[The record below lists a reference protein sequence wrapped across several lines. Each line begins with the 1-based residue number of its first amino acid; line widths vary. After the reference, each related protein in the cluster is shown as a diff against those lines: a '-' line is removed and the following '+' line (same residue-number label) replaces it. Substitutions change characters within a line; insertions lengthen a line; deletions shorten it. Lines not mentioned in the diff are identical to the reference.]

1 MICPSSSSEDVNVP
15 AAAFARLHKHVQAW
29 IWAQKWHQLRSTQAE
44 AVDPILRGNTDVII
58 SAPTASGKT
67 EAAWLPI
74 LSALAEQKDSG
85 PVPTG
90 VKALYLSPLKAL
102 INDQYG
108 RLESLAESVGMP
120 VHRRHGDVTGGAR
133 KALRETPD
141 GLLLIT
147 PESLEAMFV
156 TQGTH
161 LPGILNGLQY
171 IVVDEMHSFIGTERG
186 AQLQSL
192 LHRVELALRRRI
204 PRIGLSATL
213 ADLTVAAE
221 FLRPKQGAAVQLI
234 GENSDDKAEL
244 RMQLRGYIGSGP
256 ASAHTADEEEFDA
269 GVDKKAIAEHLFRNL
284 RGQDNLVFANSR
296 SNVETYADLLKQIS
310 ERNRVVNEF
319 FPHHG
324 NLSKEFRE
332 DVESRLRASG
342 TPATAVCTSTL
353 EMGIDIGSADTVVQI
368 GAPGSVSALRQRL
381 GRSGRRGG
389 AATLR
394 LYVSE
399 QVVDHR
405 TPPVDQLRAQTF
417 ETVATIELLLERW
430 YEPPNTNGL
439 HLSTLIQQVL
449 SVIAQHGGA
458 TAAEIYGALCEE
470 GPFGHVDRPMF
481 IRLLR
486 GLGEEDLIMQAS
498 DGTLLPGGVGER
510 LVNHYSFYSAF
521 QSAEEYRL
529 ITSGRTLGSIP
540 IDHPVIEGN
549 LLIFAGRRW
558 RVLMV
563 DTANKVIDLAQ
574 ARGGRPPAF
583 SGGGAEIADG
593 IRQRMRLLYE
603 GEDIPA
609 YLDLGAQTLLSE
621 GRSAYKRMNLAKQ
634 PLISWGDDIILFPW
648 AGDRIMNTLHVLLTS
663 YGLDVSL
670 DGVALNLRKTS
681 PEQLGTLL
689 RKLATSE
696 KPEPPALAKN
706 VAVKNRDKHDMYL
719 DDGLLT
725 LSYAASSLDID
736 ATWPVL
742 RRLSE
747 ACEASGADPKN
758 SEVSFHESLSFPPG
772 NASAERC
779 TVPFA
784 VVDVET
790 TGFSAQRERIV
801 EIAIVRLD
809 ATGVISTWSTLINPD
824 RPTGPVHIHGIRP
837 SDVVSAPRFAEVLDE
852 IAQQLA
858 GAVVVAHNASF
869 DISFL
874 NNEFARAGV
883 QAPSWPTLCTMQLSK
898 KSHPNHPA
906 TLAETCRRLNIEAGE
921 AHTALGD
928 ATATAQV
935 LMAYVE
941 RSNEMGSPDL
951 FGLPLLPVTPPWNPS
966 KASGRTPVNTK
977 QRS

>member
-1 MICPSSSSEDVNVP
+1 MIFRSSNSDEVNAP
-15 AAAFARLHKHVQAW
+15 ATAFARLHKHIQAW
-29 IWAQKWHQLRSTQAE
+29 IWAQKWQQLRSTQAE
-44 AVDPILRGNTDVII
+44 AVDPILRGDTDVII
-58 SAPTASGKT
+58 SAATASGKT

-74 LSALAEQKDSG
+74 LSALAQQQDNG
-85 PVPTG
+85 PLPSG

-102 INDQYG
+102 INDQYE
-108 RLESLAESVGMP
+108 RLGSLAESINIP

-133 KALRETPD
+133 RALRETPD

-147 PESLEAMFV
+147 PESLEAMFI
-156 TQGTH
+156 TQGTR

-171 IVVDEMHSFIGTERG
+171 IVIDEMHSFIGTERG

-213 ADLTVAAE
+213 ADLSVAAE
-221 FLRPKQGAAVQLI
+221 FLRPKQGASVHLI
-234 GENSDDKAEL
+234 GEDSDDKAEL
-244 RMQLRGYIGSGP
+244 RMQLRGYIGSSPDP
-256 ASAHTADEEEFDA
+256 AHAAAEEECDA

-296 SNVETYADLLKQIS
+296 ANVETYADLLKQIS
-310 ERNRVVNEF
+310 DRNRVANEF

-332 DVESRLRASG
+332 DVESRLRVPG

-353 EMGIDIGSADTVVQI
+353 EMGIDIGTADTVAQI
-368 GAPGSVSALRQRL
+368 GSPGSVSALRQRL

-399 QVVDHR
+399 DTVDHR

-417 ETVATIELLLERW
+417 EIVATVELLLERW

-458 TAAEIYGALCEE
+458 TAAEIYSALCEA
-470 GPFGHVDRPMF
+470 GPFNHVDRPMF
-481 IRLLR
+481 VRLLR
-486 GLGEEDLIMQAS
+486 RLGEEDLLMQAS
-498 DGTLLPGGVGER
+498 DGTLLPGSVGER
-510 LVNHYSFYSAF
+510 LINHYSFYSAF
-521 QSAEEYRL
+521 QSTEEYRL

-558 RVLMV
+558 RVLHV
-563 DTANKVIDLAQ
+563 DAANKVIDLAQ

-583 SGGGAEIADG
+583 SGGGAVIADG
-593 IRQRMRLLYE
+593 IRQRMRRLYE
-603 GEDIPA
+603 EDDVPA
-609 YLDLGAQTLLSE
+609 YLDHSAQTLLSE
-621 GRSAYKRMNLAKQ
+621 GRAAYKRMNLAKQ
-634 PLISWGDDIILFPW
+634 PLITWGEDTILFPW
-648 AGDRIMNTLHVLLTS
+648 AGDRIMNTLHVLLTAS
-663 YGLDVSL
+663 DLDVSL

-681 PEQLGTLL
+681 PQQLGSLL
-689 RKLATSE
+689 RQLAGSE
-696 KPEPPALAKN
+696 TPEPAALAKN
-706 VAVKNRDKHDMYL
+706 VAVKSRDKHDMYL
-719 DDGLLT
+719 DDDLLT
-725 LSYAASSLDID
+725 LSYAASSLDVD
-736 ATWPVL
+736 TTWPVL
-742 RRLSE
+742 RRL
-747 ACEASGADPKN
+747 AEASGAHP
-758 SEVSFHESLSFPPG
+758 ESSAVPVPESMYFPLYNP
-772 NASAERC
+772 SIERG
-779 TVPFA
+779 TAPFA

-790 TGFSAQRERIV
+790 TGFSAQKNRIV

-809 ATGVISTWSTLINPD
+809 AAGVIDSTWSTLINPD
-824 RPTGPVHIHGIRP
+824 QSTGPVHIHGIHP
-837 SDVVSAPRFAEVLDE
+837 DDVVSAPRFADVLDE

-858 GAVVVAHNASF
+858 GAVVVAHNAAF

-874 NNEFARAGV
+874 TSEFERAGV

-898 KSHPNHPA
+898 QFDPGQPA
-906 TLAETCRRLNIEAGE
+906 TLAEICKRLNIEAGE
-921 AHTALGD
+921 AHTALAD

-935 LMAYVE
+935 LMAYLA
-941 RSNEMGSPDL
+941 RSNELGGSDL
-951 FGLPLLPVTPPWNPS
+951 FAALPFPVSHSP
-966 KASGRTPVNTK
+966 SGRGMPTEAPF
-977 QRS
+977 